1 MHGST
6 ELLTLSRDPSPPLE
20 PLEELSGDGGAAAE
34 AFAHNCDD
42 SASISSFSLG
52 GGAGST
58 SLPRSRQGLS
68 PEQEETA
75 SLVSTGTLV
84 PEGIYLP
91 PPGYQLVPDTQWEQL
106 QTEVSGGGG
115 AAHPG
120 AHILFLPRML
130 TEHLLRPHPELEPG
144 LGPQKQGGQLEA
156 VPPPL
161 PSPCDAEAA
170 PRGTVRSAGLRL
182 EAETEAGICG
192 RGGSCR
198 RTWRA

>member
-1 MHGST
+1 M
-6 ELLTLSRDPSPPLE
+6 LPLSRDPSPPLE

-52 GGAGST
+52 GGPGSST
-58 SLPRSRQGLS
+58 SLPRGRQGLS

-106 QTEVSGGGG
+106 QMEVSGWQG
-115 AAHPG
+115 ACLPACVHLSLHQYLLNTYG
-120 AHILFLPRML
+120 AQA
-130 TEHLLRPHPELEPG
+130 EPELGIPSEG
-144 LGPQKQGGQLEA
+144 KR
-156 VPPPL
+156 PP
-161 PSPCDAEAA
+161 S
-170 PRGTVRSAGLRL
+170 
-182 EAETEAGICG
+182 
-192 RGGSCR
+192 
-198 RTWRA
+198 WRFHQ

>member
-1 MHGST
+1 M
-6 ELLTLSRDPSPPLE
+6 LPLSRDLSPPLE

-52 GGAGST
+52 GGTGSSN
-58 SLPRSRQGLS
+58 SLPRSRQALS

-106 QTEVSGGGG
+106 QMEVSGMGGYLS
-115 AAHPG
+115 ACIHLSL
-120 AHILFLPRML
+120 HWCFLS
-130 TEHLLRPHPELEPG
+130 TYHVQAELE
-144 LGPQKQGGQLEA
+144 LGIPQ
-156 VPPPL
+156 
-161 PSPCDAEAA
+161 
-170 PRGTVRSAGLRL
+170 
-182 EAETEAGICG
+182 
-192 RGGSCR
+192 
-198 RTWRA
+198 

>member
-6 ELLTLSRDPSPPLE
+6 ELLPLSRDPSPPLE

-106 QTEVSGGGG
+106 QMEVSRG
-115 AAHPG
+115 AEQCPPPPAPV
-120 AHILFLPRML
+120 L
-130 TEHLLRPHPELEPG
+130 TEHLLCVRPELEPG
-144 LGPQKQGGQLEA
+144 LRQRKQGGWLGA
-156 VPPPL
+156 ACPPQVQEPWG
-161 PSPCDAEAA
+161 
-170 PRGTVRSAGLRL
+170 PRG
-182 EAETEAGICG
+182 
-192 RGGSCR
+192 
-198 RTWRA
+198 